1 MGSFTWKRWWRY
13 LAAVAACAL
22 MGWFAFVAG
31 SRVPLLAHF
40 NLGMHELGHMLAMPL
55 PTMVMFIMGSAVQV
69 AVPLGLAAYFIVHG
83 DRAAGAF
90 TLGWAGSSAWE
101 VSVYIA
107 DAPYERLQL
116 IGGQH
121 DWAYLL
127 GGNGWDAM
135 TAAGSIATWV
145 KGIGMLLVVAGIAV
159 AMSGALQQQRA
170 RSGPRSVRRSAWPT
184 GPVRPARVPTSDPW
198 TPRTVPQPDQHERR

>member
-1 MGSFTWKRWWRY
+1 M
-13 LAAVAACAL
+13 AAVAACAV

-31 SRVPLLAHF
+31 ARVPLLAHF

-55 PTMVMFIMGSAVQV
+55 PTMVMFIMGSVAQV
-69 AVPLGLAAYFIVHG
+69 AVPLGLASYFLLRH

-90 TLGWAGSSAWE
+90 TLGWAGISTWE

-116 IGGQH
+116 IGGRH

-127 GGNGWDAM
+127 GRDGWDAL
-135 TAAGSIATWV
+135 TAAGTIAAWV
-145 KGIGMLLVVAGIAV
+145 KGLGMLLVVAGVVV
-159 AMSGALQQQRA
+159 AMRGALEAQRNEI
-170 RSGPRSVRRSAWPT
+170 RPRSVRRSTWPA
-184 GPVRPARVPTSDPW
+184 GPIRPARPASADPW
-198 TPRTVPQPDQHERR
+198 TPRTVPQPQHTPEGR